1 MSLEAGDRD
10 GTGLESNILEDLF
23 LPVYR
28 RLFNGDGDFVDDLS
42 TKLAQAR
49 MSDNVELYIAR
60 SLAYGTI
67 AGGVLAVAGIVLGWS
82 LFAFGILSPDVVST
96 DLVIRD
102 EGLRTA
108 LESLRVPA
116 AVLFV
121 GTVLGTIG
129 FGMGF
134 GSLVAIPY
142 SRASGRKREINM
154 LLSDSVSFMYA
165 LSVGGLN
172 QLEIIEAMAQA
183 EDTYGEVAKEFQS
196 ITQETEY
203 FGTDYRNAI
212 SDQAAET
219 PSEELSQF
227 LTDMLSIVNSGGD
240 MEAFLDDKKQ
250 KHMRTAKQQQ
260 EMTLETLELFGE
272 MYMTLSLF
280 PLLLIIILVIMSM
293 LGNAQSILLFGTVYA
308 LIPLTGVG
316 FLVLVS
322 TVKQDEPGDG
332 YLMPDNATE
341 RIESTADRGIL
352 SLGLIERYT
361 GDYGV
366 FDQIKGRERSHALK
380 EIAAAPHFFLRDH
393 PTWWL
398 LPSIPV
404 ALAILVGAVATGI
417 APLSWEGMK
426 SAPVASTFFLYYL
439 PSYVVLVPFAFFY
452 EWNVRSRRAV
462 ITKLSE
468 NLRKLSSAND
478 TGQTLLESLRT
489 VSDTSSGKL
498 ADEFETMYAKVNY
511 GMSLK
516 EALVEFNN
524 QYHIPRM
531 ARTVKLISKAQEA
544 SSQITDVLS
553 TAAQASENQ
562 DDIERERKSRTRMQV
577 AIILMTYL
585 TLLGVMA
592 ILKTQFLDVMA
603 GLTQQASGGGGS
615 ASSAAASGGA
625 SFGANIDSNQLS
637 LLFFHAVTI
646 QAVLS
651 GLISGYIRT
660 ANVKSGVK
668 FVVILQTIALVTWVV
683 VG

>member
-1 MSLEAGDRD
+1 
-10 GTGLESNILEDLF
+10 
-23 LPVYR
+23 
-28 RLFNGDGDFVDDLS
+28 
-42 TKLAQAR
+42 
-49 MSDNVELYIAR
+49 
-60 SLAYGTI
+60 
-67 AGGVLAVAGIVLGWS
+67 
-82 LFAFGILSPDVVST
+82 
-96 DLVIRD
+96 
-102 EGLRTA
+102 
-108 LESLRVPA
+108 
-116 AVLFV
+116 
-121 GTVLGTIG
+121 
-129 FGMGF
+129 
-134 GSLVAIPY
+134 
-142 SRASGRKREINM
+142 
-154 LLSDSVSFMYA
+154 
-165 LSVGGLN
+165 
-172 QLEIIEAMAQA
+172 
-183 EDTYGEVAKEFQS
+183 
-196 ITQETEY
+196 
-203 FGTDYRNAI
+203 
-212 SDQAAET
+212 
-219 PSEELSQF
+219 
-227 LTDMLSIVNSGGD
+227 
-240 MEAFLDDKKQ
+240 
-250 KHMRTAKQQQ
+250 
-260 EMTLETLELFGE
+260 
-272 MYMTLSLF
+272 
-280 PLLLIIILVIMSM
+280 MSM

-341 RIESTADRGIL
+341 RIESTAEGGVL
-352 SLGLIERYT
+352 TLGLINRYT
-361 GDYGV
+361 GRYGV
-366 FDQIKGRERSHALK
+366 FDQIRGKERSHLFR
-380 EIAAAPHFFLRDH
+380 EIAAAPHVFLRDN
-393 PTWWL
+393 PLWWL
-398 LPSIPV
+398 LPSVPI
-404 ALAILVGAVATGI
+404 ALALLGGAVVTGV
-417 APLSWEGMK
+417 APLSWDGMK
-426 SAPVASTFFLYYL
+426 AAPVASTFFLYYL
-439 PSYVVLVPFAFFY
+439 PSYVILVPLAFFY

-489 VSDTSSGKL
+489 VSETSSGKL
-498 ADEFETMYAKVNY
+498 SDEFETMYAKVNY

-524 QYHIPRM
+524 KYHIPRM

-603 GLTQQASGGGGS
+603 GLTQQASGGGGA

-625 SFGANIDSNQLS
+625 SFGANVDSNQLS

-646 QAVLS
+646 QALLS
-651 GLISGYIRT
+651 GMISGYIRT
-660 ANVKSGVK
+660 ADVRSGVK

>member
-1 MSLEAGDRD
+1 MSLETGAPDD
-10 GTGLESNILEDLF
+10 GEGLESDVLEDLF

-28 RLFNGDGDFVDDLS
+28 RLFDDEGDFVNDLS
-42 TKLAQAR
+42 TKLAQSR
-49 MSDNVELYIAR
+49 MADNVELYLAR

-67 AGGVLAVAGIVLGWS
+67 AGVVFGVVGLVAGWS
-82 LFAFGILSPDVVST
+82 LFGLGILSPEVIST
-96 DLVIRD
+96 NLSIQNESLVA
-102 EGLRTA
+102 L
-108 LESLRVPA
+108 LESIRIPA
-116 AVLFV
+116 AVLFG
-121 GTVLGTIG
+121 GTFFGAIG
-129 FGMGF
+129 FGLGF
-134 GSLVAIPY
+134 GSLVVVPY
-142 SRASGRKREINM
+142 SRASAREREINM

-196 ITQETEY
+196 IRQETEY

-212 SDQAAET
+212 RDQAVET
-219 PSEELSQF
+219 PSDELSQF

-240 MEAFLDDKKQ
+240 MESFLDDKKE
-250 KHMRTAKQQQ
+250 KHMRTAKQEQ

-293 LGNAQSILLFGTVYA
+293 LGNARAELLFGTVYA
-308 LIPLTGVG
+308 LIPMTGIG

-322 TVKQDEPGDG
+322 TVKQDEAGDG
-332 YLMPDNATE
+332 YLLPDGAGK
-341 RIESTADRGIL
+341 RVAADADGGVL
-352 SLGLIERYT
+352 SLGLVNRYT
-361 GDYGV
+361 GEHGV
-366 FDQIKGRERSHALK
+366 FDTIRGKERGYLIRE
-380 EIAAAPHFFLRDH
+380 IVGAPHHFLRDH
-393 PTWWL
+393 PLLWL
-398 LPSIPV
+398 VPSIPV
-404 ALAILVGAVATGI
+404 ALALVVGAVAVGV
-417 APLSWEGMK
+417 APVSWEGMK
-426 SAPVASTFFLYYL
+426 AAPVASTFFLYYL
-439 PSYVVLVPFAFFY
+439 PSYVVLLPLAFFY
-452 EWNVRSRRAV
+452 EWNVRSRNAIV
-462 ITKLSE
+462 SKLSE

-478 TGQTLLESLRT
+478 TGQTLLESLQT

-511 GMSLK
+511 GMSLR

-524 QYHIPRM
+524 KYHIPRV

-562 DDIERERKSRTRMQV
+562 DDIDRERKSRTRMQV
-577 AIILMTYL
+577 AIILMTYI

-603 GLTQQASGGGGS
+603 SLTQQAGGGGGASGGG
-615 ASSAAASGGA
+615 AGGG
-625 SFGANIDSNQLS
+625 SFGANVDSAQLS

-651 GLISGYIRT
+651 GMISGYIRT
-660 ANVKSGVK
+660 ATVTSGLK
-668 FVVILQTIALVTWVV
+668 FVVILQTIALVTWVA